1 METVLWAFLGLF
13 IGIPIGFVFSTFI
26 KLGKLTELYIEIA
39 DRDAEILDLR
49 SVRSALKEEIYRLD
63 KKANG
68 KKTYN

>member
-1 METVLWAFLGLF
+1 METVLWTFLGLF

-49 SVRSALKEEIYRLD
+49 SVRSALKEEIHRLD
-63 KKANG
+63 EKLNG
-68 KKTYN
+68 KKTFN

>member
-1 METVLWAFLGLF
+1 METVLWTFLGLF

>member
-26 KLGKLTELYIEIA
+26 KLGKITELCNNLESQQNEIH
-39 DRDAEILDLR
+39 DLR
-49 SVRSALKEEIYRLD
+49 SVRNALKEEIYRLD
-63 KKANG
+63 EKLNG

>member
-1 METVLWAFLGLF
+1 METVLWTFLGLF

-49 SVRSALKEEIYRLD
+49 SVRSALKEEIHRLD
-63 KKANG
+63 EQLNG
-68 KKTYN
+68 KKTFN